1 VYVEAEGWQKS
12 TSEARSFEEL
22 PPNARE
28 YLRMICDLTGAKLK
42 LVGVGQSRAQTILV

>member
-1 VYVEAEGWQKS
+1 VDGWQQP
-12 TSEARSFEEL
+12 TSAARSYEDL

-28 YLRMICDLTGAKLK
+28 YLRLICDLTGAKLK

>member
-1 VYVEAEGWQKS
+1 V
-12 TSEARSFEEL
+12 RSYEEL

-28 YLRMICDLTGAKLK
+28 YLQRICDLTGAKLS

>member
-1 VYVEAEGWQKS
+1 VEVSGWEKS
-12 TSEARSFEEL
+12 TSGARSFAEL

-28 YLRMICDLTGAKLK
+28 YLRLICELTGAKLK